1 MQVLTINKIGCRSCF
16 LFASIAALLVIS
28 SGVSHARKVDT
39 GEPMVHYPDSVIE
52 FSRHCAD
59 ENPYTV
65 QAYALFR
72 SADGHTRALVAP
84 WAGYRGIDGKIWMG
98 GTSPIVRT

>member
-1 MQVLTINKIGCRSCF
+1 MQVLTINKIGSRSRF
-16 LFASIAALLVIS
+16 LFAFIAALLVIS
-28 SGVSHARKVDT
+28 DCDSHARKVET
-39 GEPMVHYPDSVIE
+39 GEAMVHYPDSLIE

-72 SADGHTRALVAP
+72 SVDGHARALVAP
-84 WAGYRGIDGKIWMG
+84 WAGYRGIDGKI
-98 GTSPIVRT
+98 